1 MDRGPWFA
9 STSDMDHQNLRD
21 RTFRFAVQSI
31 RTVKPLSGDPLGRHL
46 LGQVVRSGGGVAS
59 NYLAACHAKSRP
71 DFAAKIMVVAE
82 EASET
87 ALWFRLFVEIGLIPA
102 DEAKPLI
109 QEGLELTSIAIASAR
124 TARRS
129 RAEK

>member
-1 MDRGPWFA
+1 M
-9 STSDMDHQNLRD
+9 
-21 RTFRFAVQSI
+21 
-31 RTVKPLSGDPLGRHL
+31 
-46 LGQVVRSGGGVAS
+46 AS

-71 DFAAKIMVVAE
+71 DFAAKVTVVAE

-87 ALWFRLFVEIGLIPA
+87 ALWFRLFVEVDLMPA
-102 DEAKPLI
+102 SEAKPLI

-124 TARRS
+124 TARRP